1 MRMRYE
7 NPTDSRLNYA
17 NVVLIVRKSAER
29 CFKHEDAG
37 RYVISN
43 TEVART
49 YVCSVSSGPSRP
61 HARALIGHCSEVFGS
76 CILDHDEMP
85 RRCPSSETSKLLQ
98 SQTTTAVLRLFYEE
112 TDSVRATDWG
122 RSVLLTY
129 YSRSYCQQHNE

>member
-1 MRMRYE
+1 M
-7 NPTDSRLNYA
+7 
-17 NVVLIVRKSAER
+17 
-29 CFKHEDAG
+29 
-37 RYVISN
+37 YVQY
-43 TEVART
+43 RPGHRD
-49 YVCSVSSGPSRP
+49 CHLP

-122 RSVLLTY
+122 RGVLLTTVEATVSSIMNESNELVRFMPVFDRDTCY
-129 YSRSYCQQHNE
+129 FLLFSLFDLSRNFYE